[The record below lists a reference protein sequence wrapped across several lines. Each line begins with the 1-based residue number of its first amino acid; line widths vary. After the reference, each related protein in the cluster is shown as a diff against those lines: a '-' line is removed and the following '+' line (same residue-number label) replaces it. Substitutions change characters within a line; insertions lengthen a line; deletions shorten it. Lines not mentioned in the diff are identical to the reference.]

1 MHPPAS
7 LQPLLDRLPI
17 NHVPD
22 RREVLRLPVLVLQV
36 VRMLPR
42 INTQERRELPHDRVL
57 VGVRPDLDL
66 ARLVVLD

>member
-1 MHPPAS
+1 
-7 LQPLLDRLPI
+7 
-17 NHVPD
+17 
-22 RREVLRLPVLVLQV
+22 LQV

-57 VGVRPDLDL
+57 VGVRSDLDL